1 MTREWRI
8 LDFGVLNHKK
18 DILLMSDV
26 TIRSSRWF
34 SSWWFRIALLAVVL
48 ACAAFLWKMGQ
59 GPSVQATSVVTV
71 FPSQALSVLNAS
83 GYVVAQRKAAVSTKA
98 QGRLEWLGVTEGSRV
113 KQGEVIARLE
123 SLELTAQLAQTE
135 AQLGLAQAEL
145 DDAARAE
152 ERAKSLL
159 AQSYISQASF
169 DAALARANKARAQ
182 VRASQAARDVSRAAL
197 SQTEI
202 RAPFEGVVL
211 TKNANVGD
219 NITPFS
225 SAADSKGAVVTI
237 ADMRTLEVEADVSES
252 SMAKLQIGQ
261 PVDIGLDALPNQR
274 FAGRVARMVP
284 TIDRAKA
291 TRLVKLQFD
300 AIDPRI
306 LPDMSAKVAFLPRP
320 LLEAERQP
328 VTAIARAA
336 VAQRDGKS
344 VVFLLSQGSVKQVTL
359 ANPQALGDDLVLAPE
374 LKEGQSVVLRP
385 PETLKSG
392 QSVRVERL

>member
-1 MTREWRI
+1 
-8 LDFGVLNHKK
+8 
-18 DILLMSDV
+18 MSDV

-34 SSWWFRIALLAVVL
+34 SSWWFRIALAAVVL

-182 VRASQAARDVSRAAL
+182 VRASQAARDVARAAL

-306 LPDMSAKVAFLPRP
+306 LPDMSEGRLSSSSSPRGRAP
-320 LLEAERQP
+320 AGHGDRQSSGRS
-328 VTAIARAA
+328 ARRQ
-336 VAQRDGKS
+336 VGC
-344 VVFLLSQGSVKQVTL
+344 LS
-359 ANPQALGDDLVLAPE
+359 PE
-374 LKEGQSVVLRP
+374 PGVRSAGHAGQS
-385 PETLKSG
+385 SG
-392 QSVRVERL
+392 FG

>member
-1 MTREWRI
+1 MTDVKIRWLRI
-8 LDFGVLNHKK
+8 TLV
-18 DILLMSDV
+18 V
-26 TIRSSRWF
+26 
-34 SSWWFRIALLAVVL
+34 VVL
-48 ACAAFLWKMGQ
+48 AAALFLWRMGQ
-59 GPSVQATSVVTV
+59 GPSVQVTSVVTV

-98 QGRLEWLGVTEGSRV
+98 QGRLEWLGVTEGTRV

-123 SLELTAQLAQTE
+123 ALELTAQLAQTE

-152 ERAKSLL
+152 TRAQSLL
-159 AQSYISQASF
+159 AQSYISQASY

-182 VRASQAARDVSRAAL
+182 VRAAQASRDVARAAL

-252 SMAKLQIGQ
+252 SMSKLQVGQ

-274 FAGRVARMVP
+274 FPGRVARMVP

-291 TRLVKLQFD
+291 TRMVKLQFD
-300 AIDPRI
+300 TIDPRI

-320 LLEAERQP
+320 LSQDERQP
-328 VTAIARAA
+328 VKAISKAA
-336 VAQRDGKS
+336 VVQREGKS
-344 VVFLLSQGSVKQVTL
+344 VVFLLDGDKVKQVTL
-359 ANPQALGDDLVLAPE
+359 GNPQALGDDLVLAAE
-374 LKEGQSVVLRP
+374 LDEGQSVVLRP
-385 PETLKSG
+385 SEQLKPG
-392 QSVRVERL
+392 QSVQLERS